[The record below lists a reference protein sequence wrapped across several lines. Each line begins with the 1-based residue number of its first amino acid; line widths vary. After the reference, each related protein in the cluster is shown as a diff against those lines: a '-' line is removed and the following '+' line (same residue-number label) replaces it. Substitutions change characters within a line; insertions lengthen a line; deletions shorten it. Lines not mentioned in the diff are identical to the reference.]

1 MSELSSIDNFNND
14 GSGLFG
20 IFDGHG
26 GSQVSEYCSQV
37 IPNVLS

>member
-1 MSELSSIDNFNND
+1 MVDYISIDDFNGD

-26 GSQVSEYCSQV
+26 GSQVS
-37 IPNVLS
+37 

>member
-1 MSELSSIDNFNND
+1 MCHDNFASN

-26 GSQVSEYCSQV
+26 GSQVSEYSSQV
-37 IPNVLS
+37 LPNVAA